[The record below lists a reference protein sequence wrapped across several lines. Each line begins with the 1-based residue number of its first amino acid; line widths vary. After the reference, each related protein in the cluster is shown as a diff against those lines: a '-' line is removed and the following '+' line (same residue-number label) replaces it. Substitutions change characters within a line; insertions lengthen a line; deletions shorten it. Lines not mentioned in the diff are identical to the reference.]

1 MHRWQRS
8 PTRLTTGT
16 RRQAARR
23 TSKPCGCRAC
33 RADLQSQVRQP
44 GMLPQRLSLGV
55 SFAQVVQGVSMPVSL
70 QNLTFDASDQSFQE
84 LSLPK
89 DLKST
94 ALRDHFNRSLRA

>member
-1 MHRWQRS
+1 MGTGLCTYNTLRRAAWLLSPNQVATLANPTHYGDPKTGCETDEQAVRVQGLSGRS
-8 PTRLTTGT
+8 
-16 RRQAARR
+16 A
-23 TSKPCGCRAC
+23 
-33 RADLQSQVRQP
+33 
-44 GMLPQRLSLGV
+44 
-55 SFAQVVQGVSMPVSL
+55 VVQGVSMPVSL